1 MIDREIE
8 DFVMELDKRSAGLCV
23 YPDKQTIDCCDC
35 YLCRVDFFEQVRADL
50 RKEQYDKNRSNQQY
64 D

>member
-8 DFVMELDKRSAGLCV
+8 DFVIELDKQSADLCV

-35 YLCRVDFFEQVRADL
+35 YPCRVDFFEQVRADL
-50 RKEQYDKNRSNQQY
+50 RKEQYDKNRSNQ
-64 D
+64 